1 MSYQMAHD
9 LRERFAEAIADSRNV
24 SPDGASR
31 TDVLILPEAGD
42 FNAADACIRTLHDPG
57 IRRYSRDQQRVA
69 DWLNNRAGIGGGDDP
84 IGFLLASYEMIHG
97 QLQDHQALRAVCE
110 AFVQDHSIHCAETI
124 YQTDGVIQAAPEFIE
139 AVCDVVGYQIPDEEK
154 DEDSQ

>member
-1 MSYQMAHD
+1 MAHD

-97 QLQDHQALRAVCE
+97 QLAQFQTLDQVCRE
-110 AFVQDHSIHCAETI
+110 FVRDQLIHCSETI
-124 YQTDGVIQAAPEFIE
+124 YQTDRVIEAAPEFIE
-139 AVCDVVGYQIPDEEK
+139 AVCDVVGYQVLDEEK
-154 DEDSQ
+154 QEQGLTP